1 MRLMCP
7 NCEAQYEVS
16 DSVIPLHGRDVQCSN
31 CGQTWF
37 QTHPQSEP
45 EAPADEDDADYG
57 GDGNLPNVAAGAWDR
72 DETEAAR
79 LELEPE
85 PEPAAAAA
93 SDPVADPQTPAP
105 FPPDPDAPPPA
116 GAGAGP
122 DPDSV
127 RAAPDEPEDR
137 SEVAAE
143 PVAAAQDADA
153 AAAAAPLEPKRRSLD
168 EAVLSVLRE
177 EAEREAR
184 ARRAVGGVE
193 TQTDMNLPVAE
204 PSMRGNAGLD
214 ALPRLRVQPQAESR
228 MADLS
233 SATPSR
239 PVEDLSAPMEPEV
252 PDAPA
257 AQRQSRRDRLPDI
270 EAFSSS
276 LQANGG
282 KSVAAVADALQTEP
296 RPVRRSGFRTGFL
309 LVIVLA
315 VLVFGLYA
323 AAPAVGSRFPA
334 AVPLLDQF
342 VATVDNGRVRVDQLM
357 QTALDRLNGDEK
369 PVE

>member
-1 MRLMCP
+1 MCP

-45 EAPADEDDADYG
+45 DAPADEDDADYG
-57 GDGNLPNVAAGAWDR
+57 GDVNLPNAAAGAWDR
-72 DETEAAR
+72 DETDAAR
-79 LELEPE
+79 LEPEPEPE
-85 PEPAAAAA
+85 PEPAAAP
-93 SDPVADPQTPAP
+93 SDPAAEPDPQVAP

-116 GAGAGP
+116 GAGP
-122 DPDSV
+122 DPDPA
-127 RAAPDEPEDR
+127 RAAPDEPEDL
-137 SEVAAE
+137 SQVAAE
-143 PVAAAQDADA
+143 PAAAAQDADA

-184 ARRAVGGVE
+184 ARRAAGGVE

-214 ALPRLRVQPQAESR
+214 ALPKLRVQPQAESR
-228 MADLS
+228 VADLS
-233 SATPSR
+233 SATRHR
-239 PVEDLSAPMEPEV
+239 PVEDLSAPVAPEV

-270 EAFSSS
+270 EEFSSS

-282 KSVAAVADALQTEP
+282 KSAAAVADALQTEP

-357 QTALDRLNGDEK
+357 QTALDRLKGAEK